1 MGLNLEEYK
10 IDLNELASAIHR
22 NYYSAQYSDGCE
34 SDEVK
39 SKKTNEERE
48 LFLGFMTK
56 WLPEMYDEATSS
68 RSGSSGLDTMEQ
80 IYEDLRNELTLLFQ
94 KMMKEKF
101 PKLASQG
108 CR

>member
-1 MGLNLEEYK
+1 MNLEEYK
-10 IDLNELASAIHR
+10 IDLNRLASAIHF
-22 NYYSAQYSDGCE
+22 NCYSAQYSDGYE

-56 WLPEMYDEATSS
+56 WLPEMYGEATPSQ
-68 RSGSSGLDTMEQ
+68 SGSPGLDAMEQ

-94 KMMKEKF
+94 KMMREKF
-101 PKLASQG
+101 PKLAFQG

>member
-1 MGLNLEEYK
+1 MNLEEYK
-10 IDLNELASAIHR
+10 IDLNRLASAIHC
-22 NYYSAQYSDGCE
+22 NYYSAQYSDGYE

-48 LFLGFMTK
+48 LFLSFMAK
-56 WLPEMYDEATSS
+56 WLPEMYGEATPSQ
-68 RSGSSGLDTMEQ
+68 SGSPGLDAMEQ

-94 KMMKEKF
+94 KMVREKF
-101 PKLASQG
+101 SKLTSQG